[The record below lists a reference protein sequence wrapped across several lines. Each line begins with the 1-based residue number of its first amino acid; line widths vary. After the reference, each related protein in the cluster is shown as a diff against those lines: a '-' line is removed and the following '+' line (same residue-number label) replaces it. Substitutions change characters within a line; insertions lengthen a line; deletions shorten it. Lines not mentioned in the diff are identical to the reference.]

1 MLHFLS
7 LAVDLSESTACIE
20 LLRGGVRAAGFMFD
34 RVSSFMIGDVFHDI
48 N

>member
-7 LAVDLSESTACIE
+7 LAVDLSESSVPMV
-20 LLRGGVRAAGFMFD
+20 LLRGGVRAAGFMLD
-34 RVSSFMIGDVFHDI
+34 RVCSFMIGEVFHDI